1 MSSTSTN
8 KQQQQPQ
15 PSDAANTAA
24 TSSLTSE
31 LAEPLEKID
40 SNFLIHLRKMNDQLD
55 HEESF
60 NKINRPVRHLLY
72 KQDILNNQLIQIYKI
87 TSNNLVQFDLND
99 LSKLFEPQPHNS
111 KLNTNNDY
119 RKCFKLFQTHIELCK
134 LTVDLTTPIELL
146 LINRHFIYNTLS
158 KLDLYDH
165 HEQPHA
171 SNPQMDTSEQHSTTS
186 ADSTSKMKNIQAINA
201 KLSLII
207 EANLEKFKDIFFK
220 LNYFDELGSSLAKLI
235 QIYQHLAELIASDKN
250 QQQTQPSEPEM
261 YTKSNSNSLSTNS
274 ATSSSRFKKLRQLKS
289 LILDDIILNLCLVR
303 NLAFE
308 RNEIKLNHFICNLM
322 KYKLDKSLIT
332 LCSLNEP
339 DLNVSERMYKK
350 HSFVILSLGCQ
361 IMSLLFSQLNT
372 FNTKIV
378 STKSSDVK
386 QAGVVMKIFLSLKF
400 F

>member
-1 MSSTSTN
+1 
-8 KQQQQPQ
+8 
-15 PSDAANTAA
+15 
-24 TSSLTSE
+24 
-31 LAEPLEKID
+31 
-40 SNFLIHLRKMNDQLD
+40 MNDQLD
-55 HEESF
+55 NEESV

-87 TSNNLVQFDLND
+87 TSNNLVQFDLNE
-99 LSKLFEPQPHNS
+99 LSKLFEPQQQQLQPHTS
-111 KLNTNNDY
+111 KLNNDY

-165 HEQPHA
+165 HEQPH
-171 SNPQMDTSEQHSTTS
+171 SNPQMDTTEQHSTTS

-201 KLSLII
+201 KLAIII

-235 QIYQHLAELIASDKN
+235 QIYQHLAELISSDKN
-250 QQQTQPSEPEM
+250 QQQTQPNEPEM
-261 YTKSNSNSLSTNS
+261 HTKSSSNSLSTNS
-274 ATSSSRFKKLRQLKS
+274 ASSSNRFKKLRQFKS

-339 DLNVSERMYKK
+339 ELNVSDRMYKK
-350 HSFVILSLGCQ
+350 HSFVISSLVCQ

-372 FNTKIV
+372 FNTKIA
-378 STKSSDVK
+378 SAKSSDAK
-386 QAGVVMKIFLSLKF
+386 QAWVIIKKNKL
-400 F
+400 